1 MGPFRKPAPD
11 PSAFL
16 APADLAKFTVHFE
29 KGQFVYTQGDP
40 ADCVFYIQEGAIKL
54 TVVSQQGKEAVVG
67 LLKAGDFFGEGCI
80 TCQPVRMGTASA
92 ISHTSLLRMGSKE
105 IMNLLHKDPEFSSHF
120 ISYLVSHISKVEEDL
135 VDQLFNS
142 TEKRL
147 ARALLLLAHYG
158 QEAQSETMIPLV
170 SQETLAELIGTSRS
184 RVNIFMNKFR
194 KLGLIDYDEHGWHV
208 HSSLRNMVLHDQVP
222 RPERPERSPRQPRT
236 LLSACVAT
244 AGGVR
249 SRSAR

>member
-1 MGPFRKPAPD
+1 MGLLRKPAPD
-11 PSAFL
+11 PSAFF
-16 APADLAKFTVHFE
+16 APPDLAKSAVHFE
-29 KGQFVYTQGDP
+29 KDQIVYVQGDP
-40 ADCVFYIQEGAIKL
+40 ADSVFYNQEGAIKL
-54 TVVSQQGKEAVVG
+54 TVVSQEGKEAVVA

-80 TCQPVRMGTASA
+80 TGQAVRLGTATAISQTSLRRMGN
-92 ISHTSLLRMGSKE
+92 RE
-105 IMNLLHKDPEFSSHF
+105 IMNLLHNDPEFSSHF
-120 ISYLVSHISKVEEDL
+120 ISYLVAHISKVEEDL

-158 QEAQSETMIPLV
+158 REAQSETMIPLV
-170 SQETLAELIGTSRS
+170 SQEILAELIGTSRS

-208 HSSLRNMVLHDQVP
+208 HSSLRNMVLRDQVL
-222 RPERPERSPRQPRT
+222 RPERSQRRPRT

-244 AGGVR
+244 GGAVPN
-249 SRSAR
+249 RSAR